1 MIYWVLRN
9 HEKGSSVG
17 GGLTAQKRFGRECS
31 ESWCDVVGEFVG
43 RGTKISMAGYQETG
57 VHGQEDRRHSEW
69 TRGELGLG
77 LYYIF
82 VCQIVSC
89 EICFMTWAAEVS
101 QVEV

>member
-1 MIYWVLRN
+1 M
-9 HEKGSSVG
+9 G
-17 GGLTAQKRFGRECS
+17 GGLTAQKRLGRECS
-31 ESWCDVVGEFVG
+31 ESWCGVVGNLSGEEQRDSWQG
-43 RGTKISMAGYQETG
+43 SKKLECMDKMI
-57 VHGQEDRRHSEW
+57 RRHSEW
-69 TRGELGLG
+69 ARGELGLG